1 MTASESP
8 KISLDALLPPEMAAK
23 AEQVGITKVRL
34 GPFRLAALAVLAGAF
49 ISLGAVFSTNTLAGL
64 AGLPYG
70 LQRLL
75 GGLTFSL
82 GLILVVVG
90 GAELFTGNVL
100 IVMAF
105 ANRKVSLR
113 QLLYNWTVVYGGNF
127 LGAWGTAWLVLLSGH
142 YQFGQGQVGLTML
155 QIARHKCSLGF
166 YEAVF
171 LGILCNVLVCLA
183 VWLCFSART
192 TSDKILS
199 IIPPITAFVACGFEH
214 SIANMYFI
222 PVGLLVKTWAPA
234 SFWQQ
239 LAQQPADYALL
250 SWGNFLGAN
259 LLPVTLGNVIGGGL
273 LVGLVYWFIYLR
285 PSWTGRGGL
294 TGVD

>member
-1 MTASESP
+1 MAKAAIP
-8 KISLDALLPPEMAAK
+8 KMSFDALLPPEMAAK
-23 AEQVGITKVRL
+23 AEQVGINKVKL
-34 GPFRLAALAVLAGAF
+34 GPLRLLALAVLAGAF
-49 ISLGAVFSTNTLAGL
+49 ISLGAIFSTNTLAGL
-64 AGLPYG
+64 GGLPYG

-100 IVMAF
+100 IIMAV
-105 ANRKVSLR
+105 ANRKVSPG
-113 QLLYNWTVVYGGNF
+113 QLLYNLAIVYCGNF
-127 LGAWGTAWLVLLSGH
+127 LGSLGTALLVFLSGH
-142 YQFGQGQVGLTML
+142 LWFGRGQVGLTAL
-155 QIARHKCSLGF
+155 QIANHKCSLGF
-166 YEAVF
+166 GEALF

-192 TSDKILS
+192 TGDKILS

-222 PVGLLVKTWAPA
+222 PVALFLKSWAPA
-234 SFWQQ
+234 TFWELVGQQ
-239 LAQQPADYALL
+239 SADLDFL
-250 SWGNFLGAN
+250 TWGNFFLSN
-259 LLPVTLGNVIGGGL
+259 LLPVSLGNLIGGGF

-294 TGVD
+294 TIVD